1 MKKFLIS
8 AVLAVFAVCS
18 LTAQVSTDPTDEF
31 YDLVERWEIQGIIS
45 EQPPLRPYPLQRVEA
60 ILSEVI
66 EGDNEIEAEIAED
79 YYERTFRRVYKITG
93 FTDANVRLGME
104 KTEDDTIDHDKQ
116 LLVGFGVG
124 GDYAFPKIV
133 TAGYSLN
140 VDATNNT
147 TLEALPAFS
156 AQPYYFRDSVDIK
169 KLEAFWIM
177 DATFA
182 GGTDNLYGQMGVSHL
197 SFGPF
202 YKNSAVVSPNAK
214 HTANFS
220 FVYAGDRISYTQALF
235 GLSASNDKGGDG
247 DLFSKKFLALHSLNG
262 QIFPWLNASFYE
274 VTIYGDRFEPAYFVP
289 MPFIITQALS
299 GFDDNTFMGVSF
311 TVRPV
316 PDFVWVN
323 DVFVDDIGLSD
334 LLHLDFDT
342 KIRGTFQSA
351 FKYAPSQLSWFDR
364 IELDYT
370 MVTPYMYTHKQNLI
384 DPETGDWKI
393 GKLSVINYQEYTT
406 AGEPLGLSLPPNTEQ
421 VALSFSF
428 TPVKRLKLTARGSYS
443 RHANVNESLN
453 EEEALSYLNSPE
465 GYFTTDGGIHN
476 HQHILFDGDE
486 SKQGGKTST
495 YLDSAWNDLL
505 FMDQETKMHTFHA
518 GFDVNYVLPME
529 KFGCLSLDFGYT
541 FEHIINYGVD
551 REIFHGGHRK
561 YGPEL
566 DDQGIPTG
574 KLVVTE
580 EATAAT
586 IQESLDTW
594 RAGLRDI
601 TNHFFRVGV
610 KYTW

>member
-18 LTAQVSTDPTDEF
+18 VAAQVSTDPTDEF

-45 EQPPLRPYPLQRVEA
+45 EQPPLRPYPLQRIEA

-93 FTDANVRLGME
+93 FTDANIRLGQE
-104 KTEDDTIDHDKQ
+104 KKDDGSLDHDKQ
-116 LLVGFGVG
+116 LLLGLGVG
-124 GDYAFPKIV
+124 GDYTFPKIV

-140 VDATNNT
+140 VDATNDT
-147 TLEALPAFS
+147 TLEALPVFS

-182 GGTDNLYGQMGVSHL
+182 GGTDRLYGQMGVSHL

-202 YKNSAVVSPNAK
+202 YKDSAVVSPNAK

-220 FVYAGDRISYTQALF
+220 FVYAGDRISYTQSLF
-235 GLSASNDKGGDG
+235 GLSASNAKAKGSEG

-274 VTIYGDRFEPAYFVP
+274 VTIYGDRFEPAYLVP

-299 GFDDNTFMGVSF
+299 GFDDNTFMGISF

-316 PDFVWVN
+316 KDFVWVN
-323 DVFVDDIGLSD
+323 DVFVDDVGLSD

-351 FKYAPSQLSWFDR
+351 FKYAPSQLSWLDR
-364 IELDYT
+364 IQLDYT

-384 DPETGDWKI
+384 NPETGDWKI
-393 GKLSVINYQEYTT
+393 GTLGVINYQEYTT

-421 VALSFSF
+421 VRFSVSF

-443 RHANVNESLN
+443 RHANVNESLP
-453 EEEALSYLNSPE
+453 EDEALSYLNSPK
-465 GYFTTDGGIHN
+465 GYFITDGGIHN
-476 HQHILFDGDE
+476 HQHYLDDGDP
-486 SKQGGKTST
+486 KNQGGSKST

-505 FMDQETKMHTFHA
+505 FMDQDTKMHTFQA
-518 GFDVNYVLPME
+518 GFDVNYILPME
-529 KFGCLSLDFGYT
+529 SRGNLSLDFGYT

-551 REIFHGGHRK
+551 REIFHAMGGEYDK
-561 YGPEL
+561 DGNWVGKAKK
-566 DDQGIPTG
+566 DD
-574 KLVVTE
+574 
-580 EATAAT
+580 
-586 IQESLDTW
+586 IQKSLDTW
-594 RAGLRDI
+594 KAGLRDI